1 MKIQSKIHNKIGNML
16 EYAYVALIIFINMSF
31 VKFLQGVDSGP
42 FSWPRIIIPNIWVFT
57 SSLIWFKLRPVPN
70 FKLDYTYD
78 PMILR
83 AVAIS
88 FGLILIFQRIFI
100 DMTLP
105 EAAGLPIIKFMF
117 LAAFIPFCEEFF
129 FRGLFFHALMR
140 DFKGWVVPAL
150 IVTFVFSYFHLPQ
163 GVDVFFIMLFFS
175 AFLCFVTY
183 ITKSITC
190 GVMIHIC
197 WNSLYYNKLIIDIRQ
212 KWIFTI
218 FVIVFIGFIAWKPN
232 LYLIKKKTL

>member
-1 MKIQSKIHNKIGNML
+1 MNRQGKIDKKISNML
-16 EYAYVALIIFINMSF
+16 EYVYVAVIIFVNMSII
-31 VKFLQGVDSGP
+31 KFLQGVDSGP
-42 FSWPRIIIPNIWVFT
+42 FSWPRIIIPNVWVFT
-57 SSLIWFKLRPVPN
+57 TSLIWFKLRPVPN

-83 AVAIS
+83 AVALS
-88 FGLILIFQRIFI
+88 FGFVLIFQRIFI

-105 EAAGLPIIKFMF
+105 EAAGIPIIKFMF

-140 DFKGWVVPAL
+140 DCKGWVMPA
-150 IVTFVFSYFHLPQ
+150 IVVTFVFSYFHLPQ

-190 GVMIHIC
+190 GVMVHIC
-197 WNSLYYNKLIIDIRQ
+197 WNALYYNKLIIDVGQ

-218 FVIVFIGFIAWKPN
+218 FVIAFIGFIAWKPN
-232 LYLIKKKTL
+232 FYLIKKKL